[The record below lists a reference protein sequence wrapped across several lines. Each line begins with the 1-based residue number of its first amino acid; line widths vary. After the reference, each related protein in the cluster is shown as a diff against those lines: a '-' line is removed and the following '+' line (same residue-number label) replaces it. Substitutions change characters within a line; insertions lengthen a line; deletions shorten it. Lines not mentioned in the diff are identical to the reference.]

1 MREIVR
7 GRAAGQRG
15 VFSPDYY
22 TTLIHA
28 EKPLEIG
35 ASYLILP
42 IEDGKGEE
50 LLVSELIYEARFWLG
65 EISDSEP
72 DKVLAVNYLKR
83 ALFRL
88 FEEVESED

>member
-1 MREIVR
+1 MKEIVR
-7 GRAAGQRG
+7 GKVQA
-15 VFSPDYY
+15 
-22 TTLIHA
+22 TLDRYI
-28 EKPLEIG
+28 EIVHDSEFPIRLG
-35 ASYLILP
+35 TEVLILP

-50 LLVSELIYEARFWLG
+50 VLVSELIYEARFWLG